1 MVVVGVHLWETVP
14 LYGVLH
20 RHGMKPEHLRE
31 NMHCILVTG
40 RNVHP
45 YKTVLTLEKL
55 RQLDEVTLLD
65 LTVGNKTNI
74 HSTHILSRAAA
85 LA

>member
-1 MVVVGVHLWETVP
+1 MVVVGVHLWETVS

-31 NMHCILVTG
+31 HMHCVLVTG

-45 YKTVLTLEKL
+45 YETVLALEKL
-55 RQLDEVTLLD
+55 RQLLDPALLD

-74 HSTHILSRAAA
+74 HSTHILSPAAA